1 MRYCGIFFFC
11 HNVKKQCN
19 NFNKKVTI
27 INFSVTN
34 FKTNV
39 TYICKACDIYEGLR
53 MKEPLFNIDK
63 GAAGVWSFPVL
74 NLFFVFYLFSF
85 WLILQHRQG
94 TEILCW

>member
-1 MRYCGIFFFC
+1 MNPAVYFIKKMARNTLISMQTDEILRAFFFC

-39 TYICKACDIYEGLR
+39 TYISKACDNIYL
-53 MKEPLFNIDK
+53 
-63 GAAGVWSFPVL
+63 
-74 NLFFVFYLFSF
+74 
-85 WLILQHRQG
+85 
-94 TEILCW
+94 